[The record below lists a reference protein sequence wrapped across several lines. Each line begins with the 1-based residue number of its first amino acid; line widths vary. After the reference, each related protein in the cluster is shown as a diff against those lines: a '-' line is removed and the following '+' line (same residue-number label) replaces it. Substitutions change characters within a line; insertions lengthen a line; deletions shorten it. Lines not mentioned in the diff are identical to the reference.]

1 MVLEAR
7 SSIVLSTVL
16 CFRILMVGSGGCGS
30 QWLGNVYYLIT
41 FYKSNHISLQMF
53 EPTWSKTT
61 SSQTRETRETSS
73 NQNPSEKSVHQAAK
87 LSGPVRPRSGP
98 GFIHVSPAFLMFEN
112 VETWLLP
119 AVLEIGHQV
128 PASCHILGE
137 RRKYSRRRHRV
148 EKCKFNMNFVL
159 QTNTLFVYVNMFC
172 FAATQKLRHCSSEE
186 SFVRY
191 QPLGSIL

>member
-1 MVLEAR
+1 MLFIYPYTLSTR
-7 SSIVLSTVL
+7 SSSVLSTVL
-16 CFRILMVGSGGCGS
+16 WFRILMVGSGGCGS

-41 FYKSNHISLQMF
+41 FDKSNHISLHTF
-53 EPTWSKTT
+53 EPMWSKTT
-61 SSQTRETRETSS
+61 SSQTSETSS

-128 PASCHILGE
+128 LASCHILGE

-148 EKCKFNMNFVL
+148 EKCKHEL
-159 QTNTLFVYVNMFC
+159 C
-172 FAATQKLRHCSSEE
+172 FANEHIVCLREY
-186 SFVRY
+186 VLLR
-191 QPLGSIL
+191 GNA

>member
-7 SSIVLSTVL
+7 SWIVLSTVL
-16 CFRILMVGSGGCGS
+16 CFQILMVGFGGCGS

-41 FYKSNHISLQMF
+41 FDKSNLIYLHTF

-61 SSQTRETRETSS
+61 LSQTSETRETSS
-73 NQNPSEKSVHQAAK
+73 NQSPSEKSVHQAAK

-137 RRKYSRRRHRV
+137 RRKHSRRRHRV
-148 EKCKFNMNFVL
+148 EKCKHEL
-159 QTNTLFVYVNMFC
+159 C
-172 FAATQKLRHCSSEE
+172 FANEHIVCLREY
-186 SFVRY
+186 VLLR
-191 QPLGSIL
+191 GNA